1 MWVTNAIKG
10 GGEGQTSGYIAETS
24 FKHLMCIDKTKQTL
38 TFQDRQRTGHQN
50 RQGYAD

>member
-24 FKHLMCIDKTKQTL
+24 FKHHMCIDKTKQTR
-38 TFQDRQRTGHQN
+38 TFQDRQHTDHHY
-50 RQGYAD
+50 RQGYVD